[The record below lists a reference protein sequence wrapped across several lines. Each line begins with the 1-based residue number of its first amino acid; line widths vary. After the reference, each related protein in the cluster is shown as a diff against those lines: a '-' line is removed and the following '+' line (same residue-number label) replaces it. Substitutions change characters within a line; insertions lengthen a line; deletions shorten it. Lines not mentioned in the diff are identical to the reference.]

1 MSKNPGSDYT
11 ARLRI
16 AVTRN
21 GDMYIDGGYRARIEY
36 PEQRR
41 YILGRIEAER
51 DTEHGIELSANGNA
65 VIQDLRRERSIWGR
79 MFRGVNV
86 KGDKVTRA
94 LPWIALAEEGRV
106 HLVRGAW
113 NAEFIDEACSFTMG
127 VTNDHIDAVSIA
139 V

>member
-1 MSKNPGSDYT
+1 
-11 ARLRI
+11 
-16 AVTRN
+16 
-21 GDMYIDGGYRARIEY
+21 
-36 PEQRR
+36 
-41 YILGRIEAER
+41 
-51 DTEHGIELSANGNA
+51 
-65 VIQDLRRERSIWGR
+65 

>member
-65 VIQDLRRERSIWGR
+65 VIQDLRRERSI
-79 MFRGVNV
+79 
-86 KGDKVTRA
+86 
-94 LPWIALAEEGRV
+94 
-106 HLVRGAW
+106 
-113 NAEFIDEACSFTMG
+113 
-127 VTNDHIDAVSIA
+127 
-139 V
+139 